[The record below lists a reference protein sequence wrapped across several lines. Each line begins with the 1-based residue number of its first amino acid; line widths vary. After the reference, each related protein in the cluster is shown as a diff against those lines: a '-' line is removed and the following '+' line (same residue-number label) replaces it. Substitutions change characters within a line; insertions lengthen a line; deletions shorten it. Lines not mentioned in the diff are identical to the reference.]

1 MTCAGFASQ
10 SLLTGLGAVQ
20 FVSNLVF
27 VKLVLKEEVPP
38 RCMLATFLIV
48 VGNVVLVVFGNKD
61 SPKYSVAELAALNR
75 KDGMA
80 AYMAMAYAGGTPF
93 PVCSKHAEYHVEP
106 AVAAPYLRC
115 KHLLQIICMGWSAK
129 QRVPHEAA

>member
-27 VKLVLKEEVPP
+27 VKMVLKEEVPP
-38 RCMLATFLIV
+38 RCVLATFLIV
-48 VGNVVLVVFGNKD
+48 VGNVVLFVFGNKD

-93 PVCSKHAEYHVEP
+93 PVRSKHAEYHEP
-106 AVAAPYLRC
+106 AVAALYLRFW
-115 KHLLQIICMGWSAK
+115 HLLQIICIGLVSTAKSAG
-129 QRVPHEAA
+129 

>member
-1 MTCAGFASQ
+1 MTYAGFASQ

-27 VKLVLKEEVPP
+27 VKMVLKEEVPP
-38 RCMLATFLIV
+38 RCVLATFLIV
-48 VGNVVLVVFGNKD
+48 VGNAVLVVFGNKD

-93 PVCSKHAEYHVEP
+93 PVCPKHAEYHEP
-106 AVAAPYLRC
+106 AVTAPHLECTATHLHELVSTTKSAA
-115 KHLLQIICMGWSAK
+115 
-129 QRVPHEAA
+129 